1 MDRPKFSSSGFWED
15 IRLAWNFRPFFLPF
29 LLPATSLLLLSLL
42 QASLLFSSTVAG
54 QRIIDLISSRLAGR
68 SPGLPS
74 HTSGF
79 WPVSGETPVSLALL
93 MGALL
98 LTASVV
104 GILAEQLRLGLS
116 QRFRFRIQS
125 ELLQALMFETGEMRA
140 QRQTGEMIKTFSS
153 DAAGLSAFLI
163 FGILGVF
170 ENGVKAV
177 TYTAGLCRIPEGWKV
192 AIMIVPVAILIQGAV
207 NRAFSGI
214 ERRRNERS
222 DALNRQVAARTVRF
236 FELVGRLVYFGGEL
250 NESRKVLSLMAEAG
264 KANRRFSLTSST
276 RAAAA
281 GIVTSLTLPLIVI
294 VLANGFGSVTPGTIV
309 QAQGLLGL
317 LLGTIS
323 ALSSTPLQVTAA
335 GPGMRQVRKVLD
347 IPKPGPAPA
356 QLLELASRKTAA
368 SLKLLNLT
376 FRYGGATKP
385 VLCGVTVDIP
395 PGAVVGITGRSGC
408 GKSTLGKLLN
418 GDLMPVGGSI
428 YVDEVDVTNWH
439 LVWKRKLFGYL
450 PTGFEFLDGTIEENV
465 LMGRNHS
472 EVDQFEDAVRLSGV
486 ARFLRTD
493 GLTLQH
499 SIRSLSGEGYLSFGQ
514 RRRIGI
520 AQLLCGRQRILVFD
534 EPGSSLDPDTM
545 VAVAGSLREAVRG
558 RTTLIITH
566 DPDIFQTDF
575 NIFIKDG
582 AIADIGRHLELMRRN
597 ADYFDLLNKNIGERN
612 EPAVHEARSTT

>member
-1 MDRPKFSSSGFWED
+1 
-15 IRLAWNFRPFFLPF
+15 LP
-29 LLPATSLLLLSLL
+29 T
-42 QASLLFSSTVAG
+42 
-54 QRIIDLISSRLAGR
+54 
-68 SPGLPS
+68 
-74 HTSGF
+74 HTSSF
-79 WPVSGETPVSLALL
+79 WQFSEGNPVSLALF

-98 LTASVV
+98 IAASVV
-104 GILAEQLRLGLS
+104 GIAAEQLRIVLS
-116 QRFRFRIQS
+116 QRFKFRIQS

-140 QRQTGEMIKTFSS
+140 LRQTGGMIKTFGS

-177 TYTAGLCRIPEGWKV
+177 TYSAGLCRIPEGWKV
-192 AIMIVPVAILIQGAV
+192 AAIIVPAAILIQGAV
-207 NRAFSGI
+207 NRTFSGV

-222 DALNRQVAARTVRF
+222 DALNRHVAARTVRF
-236 FELVGRLVYFGGEL
+236 FELVGRLVYFGGEQ
-250 NESRKVLSLMAEAG
+250 NESAKVLRLMAEAG
-264 KANRRFSLTSST
+264 RANRRFSLISSS

-281 GIVTSLTLPLIVI
+281 GIVTGLSLPLIVI
-294 VLANGFGSVTPGTIV
+294 VLANGFGSVTPGIII
-309 QAQGLLGL
+309 QAQSLLGL
-317 LLGTIS
+317 LLGTVS
-323 ALSSTPLQVTAA
+323 ALSATPLQIAAA

-356 QLLELASRKTAA
+356 QLPELASRKTPA

-395 PGAVVGITGRSGC
+395 PGAVVGITGRSGG

-439 LVWKRKLFGYL
+439 LVWKRNLFGYL

-465 LMGRNHS
+465 LMGRSHS
-472 EVDQFEDAVRLSGV
+472 EVDQFEQALRLSGV
-486 ARFLRTD
+486 TRFLNSD

-499 SIRSLSGEGYLSFGQ
+499 SIRSLSGEGFLSFGQ

-520 AQLLCGRQRILVFD
+520 AQLVCGRQRILIFD
-534 EPGSSLDPDTM
+534 EPGSSLDPETM
-545 VAVAGSLREAVRG
+545 VAVATNLREAVRG

-582 AIADIGRHLELMRRN
+582 AVADVGSHLELMGRN
-597 ADYFDLLNKNIGERN
+597 QDYFDLLNKNVGERT
-612 EPAVHEARSTT
+612 ELTTSGARPC